1 MAVTDPI
8 AQVSPRDGGEYDG
21 VRGDGNVDSE
31 MNLRVQIR
39 GVFESVWD
47 ERSGLLRRRQ
57 ERNAKKGL
65 REGGVRK

>member
-8 AQVSPRDGGEYDG
+8 AEVSPRDRRTDCM
-21 VRGDGNVDSE
+21 RGDGNVDSE
-31 MNLRVQIR
+31 MNWRVQIR
-39 GVFESVWD
+39 GVFESVRD

-65 REGGVRK
+65 REGAVRK